1 MSPRVEIVKVPPS
14 IAHGASEV
22 IEALVAARGA
32 AAAKEVVNVRPV
44 LVIAVG
50 ACRHALVVHIVVGL
64 RGWWVWAKVFASCAL
79 RCCKAKHALRRA
91 KLAHVTGI
99 GVFSRWTGRN
109 AQIIVKY
116 VAYVAYSAI
125 YSNN

>member
-1 MSPRVEIVKVPPS
+1 MSPRVEIIKVPPG

-32 AAAKEVVNVRPV
+32 AAAEEVVNVRPV
-44 LVIAVG
+44 LVIAVR
-50 ACRHALVVHIVVGL
+50 ASRHALVVHIVVGL
-64 RGWWVWAKVFASCAL
+64 RGWWVWAKVFASGAL

-99 GVFSRWTGRN
+99 GIFARWTGRN
-109 AQIIVKY
+109 AQIIVQY
-116 VAYVAYSAI
+116 VPDVAYGAI
-125 YSNN
+125 RSNP